1 MRCLDEEI
9 ESVGN
14 LEFDEGE
21 EIPCL
26 FSLVELMEK
35 NKFLGQLCSLVE
47 DGTFTLRWKAK
58 NQSQNQSQ
66 NQLQNQ
72 LQNQGVLTLYTPL
85 NTEHVYSLESTGKLK
100 LISQKRHKLTVADLR
115 RNTKSN

>member
-1 MRCLDEEI
+1 M
-9 ESVGN
+9 
-14 LEFDEGE
+14 EFDEGE
-21 EIPCL
+21 GIPCL

-58 NQSQNQSQ
+58 NQSQNQE
-66 NQLQNQ
+66 
-72 LQNQGVLTLYTPL
+72 VLTLYTPL
-85 NTEHVYSLESTGKLK
+85 NTEHVYSLESTGELK